1 MLKYT
6 DEVGKYEF
14 IQYFLTDMGSNDLSS
29 YWLVRRILIAQILR
43 VKPVLK
49 EIISE
54 IKTFHEGKIIPSL
67 EDFKRRTKSIFWSNR

>member
-54 IKTFHEGKIIPSL
+54 IKTFHGGKIIPSL